1 MPEEALVP
9 LCRPRSQVGGEEET
23 MLTLHCYRQNES
35 ASRWAAMRAISVFHL
50 LQGGKI
56 AKQYTRIHKE
66 LQLVSV
72 FKEFKFFMWNVLK
85 FVS

>member
-1 MPEEALVP
+1 MDFAF
-9 LCRPRSQVGGEEET
+9 
-23 MLTLHCYRQNES
+23 
-35 ASRWAAMRAISVFHL
+35 RWAAMRAISVFHL

-72 FKEFKFFMWNVLK
+72 LKEFKFFMWNVLK